1 MNSNL
6 GNHNFRKL
14 KYASTAGRKITNT
27 IPKRAKKMKLPYFPV
42 SGTIPVYTCGPSVP
56 TCLTF
61 PSDFKFFNEELLIGA
76 LVDFCFGFIL
86 FLFCFYIFYYLDF
99 TTTLWGKCCPYSHF
113 ADDRIEAQSHRTTK
127 WEIRARCLIP
137 VCLSEATTIYWHHR
151 KFGEK
156 FHQ

>member
-56 TCLTF
+56 TCLKF
-61 PSDFKFFNEELLIGA
+61 PSDFKFFNEELLITVSA
-76 LVDFCFGFIL
+76 DFYFVFSASDMVLANTVGDVCTINRF
-86 FLFCFYIFYYLDF
+86 F
-99 TTTLWGKCCPYSHF
+99 TLTC
-113 ADDRIEAQSHRTTK
+113 D
-127 WEIRARCLIP
+127 
-137 VCLSEATTIYWHHR
+137 
-151 KFGEK
+151 
-156 FHQ
+156 